1 MTRVRLP
8 SHVAARGEKQ
18 AGCEHLQSET
28 HAQLTLWLERYVAG
42 LRYGQK
48 LRDGRGTPGGGS
60 ADAPT
65 RRAERCKVRVRHS

>member
-8 SHVAARGEKQ
+8 THVAARGEKQ

-48 LRDGRGTPGGGS
+48 LLDGHIKP
-60 ADAPT
+60 
-65 RRAERCKVRVRHS
+65 